1 MRTPKSPSGY
11 RIGIIN
17 PLTLVGTEIRSIMR
31 ERGFPYGK
39 LELLDSS
46 GQATGALTE
55 MGGEPMVVA
64 SVAQEGLDDLDLVFF
79 CGPPATNKDWIDRH
93 AEDRFIAI
101 DVSQPS
107 LSEEGTLVVADL
119 NIDAADENTV
129 LISPHPIAIPM
140 ALILHQIGT
149 LSPVET
155 CVATVIRPASE
166 FEQAGVEELAR
177 QTVSVLNVDSVPKEI
192 FDRQV
197 AFNLYPASPGNE
209 PFIVS
214 QIQALTTKDLDLSLF
229 VTQGTIFHCHTFS
242 MFVKTRKPLDHDAIV
257 EALAASPAFAFAE
270 GDQQFGTIDAAG
282 RDEVLVAE
290 VRPDPVIRNG
300 VWIWAVCD
308 NLRRASALNA
318 VLTAERALSVT
329 PS

>member
-55 MGGEPMVVA
+55 MAGEPMVVA
-64 SVAQEGLDDLDLVFF
+64 SVSQEGLDDLDLVFF
-79 CGPPATNKDWIDRH
+79 CGPPATNKDWIERH
-93 AEDRFIAI
+93 TEDGFIAI

-107 LSEEGTLVVADL
+107 LAEDGTLVVADL
-119 NIDAADENTV
+119 NIDAADGSSV

-149 LSPVET
+149 LSAVET
-155 CVATVIRPASE
+155 CVATVIQPASE

-177 QTVSVLNVDSVPKEI
+177 QTVSVLNVDSVPKEV

-197 AFNLYPASPGNE
+197 AFNLYPAASGNE

-214 QIQALTTKDLDLSLF
+214 QIQALTTTDLALSLF
-229 VTQGTIFHCHTFS
+229 VTQGTIFHSHTFS
-242 MFVKTRKPLDHDAIV
+242 MFVKTRKPLDQEAIV
-257 EALAASPAFAFAE
+257 EALAANAAFAFAE

-282 RDEVLVAE
+282 RDEVLIAE

-300 VWIWAVCD
+300 VWVWAVCD

-318 VLTAERALSVT
+318 VLAAERALSVT